1 MHPLLEYDYYI
12 VSQNAEKVKWYNM
25 AMKIYLVRHGQTDWN
40 VKRIAQGR
48 TDIPLNET
56 GIAQAEALR
65 DKIRNKT
72 IDVCY
77 SSPLSRAKRT
87 AEIVVDGR
95 CGIITDDLLVE
106 RCFGTFEGTNP
117 GEAWLK
123 YWTLG
128 HPRDVEGLEPLD
140 DVFLRTKKF
149 IQKIKAEHA
158 PDECILIVGHGGLL
172 KTMHFNIVGYDYDT
186 DFMSR
191 HLGNGE
197 IWEYEI

>member
-1 MHPLLEYDYYI
+1 
-12 VSQNAEKVKWYNM
+12 
-25 AMKIYLVRHGQTDWN
+25 MKIYLVRHGQTDWN

-65 DKIRNKT
+65 DKIKGRK

-77 SSPLSRAKRT
+77 SSPLSRARQT
-87 AEIVVDGR
+87 AEIVVGGR
-95 CGIITDDLLVE
+95 CDILFNDLLIE
-106 RCFGTFEGTNP
+106 RCFGSFEGTSP
-117 GEAWLK
+117 GESWLK
-123 YWTLG
+123 YWTLN
-128 HPRDVEGLEPLD
+128 HPQDIEGLEPLE

-149 IQKIKAEHA
+149 VQYLRANHSA
-158 PDECILIVGHGGLL
+158 DDCILIVGHGGLL

-191 HLGNGE
+191 HFDNGD
-197 IWEYEI
+197 IWEYDI